1 MAINIASQSRLKPKN
16 PRAQPIEM
24 GIFVSVEGIDGS
36 GKTTIVNA
44 VASSL
49 TKLGI
54 KVYTTKE
61 PSNSE
66 IGKLIRSWALKKNT
80 SMPHPSIY
88 ALLFVADRT
97 MHYMNEVS
105 PALLNNDVVIS
116 ERYMES
122 TIAYQGALGV
132 SLDWLIQLHRY
143 VPPADL
149 VIILDIDV
157 ETAMRR
163 LETRGDLEVFERRT
177 LLNGVRSI
185 FLERA
190 RAMGYPVIDA
200 SRSAMDVARDVEAI
214 IMRRLS
220 ARGAQNER

>member
-1 MAINIASQSRLKPKN
+1 MK
-16 PRAQPIEM
+16 M

-49 TKLGI
+49 RQRGI

-80 SMPHPSIY
+80 PMPHPSIY

-105 PALLNNDVVIS
+105 PSLLRNDVVIS

-132 SLDWLIQLHRY
+132 SLDWLIQLHKY

-157 ETAMRR
+157 ETAMLR
-163 LETRGDLEVFERRT
+163 LETRGDLEVFERRS
-177 LLNGVRSI
+177 LLNGVRTI

-190 RAMGYPVIDA
+190 RVMRYPVIDA
-200 SRSAMDVARDVEAI
+200 SRSAIDVARDVETI
-214 IMRRLS
+214 IMQRLS
-220 ARGAQNER
+220 AHDAQNE